1 MYSSYGIGLDS
12 RSELS
17 LTDESVGKNGIIS
30 GVNISLSV
38 HIDNKGKYILILGKG
53 PTQELDDTTLT
64 AEAQCSVNF
73 SRSNR
78 RFYLSLRYNGSN
90 SLLFVNA
97 TKIYQFRAKDS
108 EIKNHRLCLGN
119 VSGNLSASNMK
130 KTGLNGC
137 VYSFFVHYRT
147 FGTSNIIAI
156 HKYLMKKHDIE

>member
-1 MYSSYGIGLDS
+1 MDS
-12 RSELS
+12 RLELS
-17 LTDESVGKNGIIS
+17 LTDESVGKNDIIS
-30 GVNISLSV
+30 GVNMSSSV
-38 HIDNKGKYILILGKG
+38 YIDNKGKYILILSKN
-53 PTQELDDTTLT
+53 PTQELRGTTLT

-78 RFYLSLRYNGSN
+78 RFCLSLRYNGSN

-97 TKIYQFRAKDS
+97 TKIYQFRARDS
-108 EIKNHRLCLGN
+108 EIKNHPLCLGN
-119 VSGNLSASNMK
+119 ISGNLLASNMK

-147 FGTSNIIAI
+147 FGTSNIIAV